1 VSSIIFSF
9 FMMAE
14 FSECSGKAIVASA
27 LAINEKVVRIAFFRI
42 KEAEK
47 TDGMASTS
55 RRR

>member
-1 VSSIIFSF
+1 
-9 FMMAE
+9 MMAE

-27 LAINEKVVRIAFFRI
+27 LAINETVVRIAFFRI